1 MIIEK
6 EIIENLVV
14 KIFSSIKNSLFLN
27 QGTLILD
34 VSNDISSFSKINLF
48 NIDELS
54 VARLNK
60 NE

>member
-6 EIIENLVV
+6 EIIENLVI